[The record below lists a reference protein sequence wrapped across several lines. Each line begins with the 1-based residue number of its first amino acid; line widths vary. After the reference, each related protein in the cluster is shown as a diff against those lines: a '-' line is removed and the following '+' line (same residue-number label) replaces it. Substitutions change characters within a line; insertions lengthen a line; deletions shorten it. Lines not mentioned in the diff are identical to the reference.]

1 MDRNALVLATLG
13 CRLNAYESEAMR
25 EMANA
30 AGLSDAVIV
39 NTCAVT
45 AEAVRK
51 SQKEIRKLARDNP
64 GARVIVTGCA
74 AQTEPDRFA
83 SMDEVSLVLGNTEKM
98 APETWSRVAIGDTEP
113 VLVDDI
119 MSVTETAGH
128 LIDGFGRH
136 RAYVQVQ
143 NGCDHRCTFCIIPY
157 GRGNS
162 RSVPAGVVVDQI
174 ARLVDRGFNEVVLTG
189 VDLTSWG
196 ADLPGSPRLGDLV
209 RRILKLVPDLPRL
222 RISSID
228 SIEADPA
235 LMEAIATEP
244 RLMPHLHLSLQ
255 SGDDLILKRMKRR
268 HLRDDAIRF
277 CEEARR
283 MRPDMTFGADI
294 IAGFP
299 TETEAMF
306 ANSLDLVEDCGLT
319 WLHIFP
325 YSPRPGTPAARM
337 PQVDGPTIRERAA
350 RLRAAG
356 AEAVTR
362 HLDAQIGRRATV
374 LTERP
379 DMGRTEQ
386 FTETVFD
393 EPQPEGALIDVQ
405 ITGHDGNRLTAY
417 PVHRLENGPGR
428 SGGAEPLQR
437 IGAEGTEP

>member
-1 MDRNALVLATLG
+1 MDQKTPVLATLG

-25 EMANA
+25 EMADA
-30 AGLSDAVIV
+30 VGLSNAVIV

-51 SQKEIRKLARDNP
+51 SQKEIRRLARDNP
-64 GARVIVTGCA
+64 GAKVIVTGCA
-74 AQTEPDRFA
+74 AQTEPERFSA
-83 SMDEVSLVLGNTEKM
+83 MDEVSLVLGNTEKM
-98 APETWSRVAIGDTEP
+98 SPDTWARVAIGQTEP

-174 ARLVDRGFNEVVLTG
+174 TRLVDRGFNEVVLTG

-196 ADLPGSPRLGDLV
+196 GDLPGTPRLGDLV

-255 SGDDLILKRMKRR
+255 AGSDMILKRMKRR

-277 CEEARR
+277 CEEARAL
-283 MRPDMTFGADI
+283 RPDMTFGADI

-299 TETEAMF
+299 TETEEMF
-306 ANSLDLVEDCGLT
+306 AQSLALVEDCGLT
-319 WLHIFP
+319 WLHVFP
-325 YSPRPGTPAARM
+325 YSPRQGTPAARM
-337 PQVDGPTIRERAA
+337 PQVDGPTIRARAA

-356 AEAVTR
+356 EGAVKK
-362 HLDAQIGRRATV
+362 HLDAQVGTVKTV
-374 LTERP
+374 LMERA

-386 FTETVFD
+386 FTEVKLAT
-393 EPQPEGALIDVQ
+393 PQAEGCLVKTR
-405 ITGHDGNRLTAY
+405 ITGHNRSSLMGCELHLSELLSPAHIRALHQNRF
-417 PVHRLENGPGR
+417 HRADLR
-428 SGGAEPLQR
+428 V
-437 IGAEGTEP
+437 